1 MSEIKV
7 VHLDEVE
14 EEKIIDLMNNGSV
27 AKYLPLLSGEF
38 SEEDCRTFLRAKK
51 KLWNEHGFGPWAFLI
66 DQEFAGWGGLQ
77 PEQGEADFALILHP
91 KYWGWGLKI
100 FREVEDR
107 AFNDMNLSSITAL
120 LPPNRQNSKAIT
132 RFGFVEEGEL
142 KVDGKIFRKFRLNKP
157 HS

>member
-1 MSEIKV
+1 MNEIKV